1 MGEPLPSPGGS
12 TLHVLFHLII
22 TKSLREDTGF
32 PHFTCEEMKTEMLSN
47 LFKVTLVIWV
57 RTSISTLSDGCQ
69 TSHLY
74 WCDFCFFMEQTASLS
89 QSDDAFTVAVW
100 QVGDEY
106 LMSKWTSVPQ
116 TRDAPLGLPASG
128 VQGSIMMGWVVGSR
142 NHWTW
147 SLPREN
153 FYMQVSCGKLG
164 RRTYGWE
171 AKCVKSK
178 V

>member
-1 MGEPLPSPGGS
+1 MWGN
-12 TLHVLFHLII
+12 
-22 TKSLREDTGF
+22 EDL
-32 PHFTCEEMKTEMLSN
+32 EKLSN
-47 LFKVTLVIWV
+47 LSKVTLVIWV

-89 QSDDAFTVAVW
+89 QSDDTFTVAVW
-100 QVGDEY
+100 QVWDEY
-106 LMSKWTSVPQ
+106 LMSKGTSVPQ